1 MEKKKFDFEDFAKK
15 AADELR
21 SGKPMVGRDG
31 VFTPLLKM
39 LIDCSRRVSVVMVSE
54 APVELVSV
62 RMKKKRPL
70 GRFFY
75 GTKKSFYLYL
85 MTKALWMNL

>member
-1 MEKKKFDFEDFAKK
+1 MEKKKFDFESFARK

-39 LIDCSRRVSVVMVSE
+39 LIEGALNGEMDAHLTQTRKVQRNRRNGHTQKTIQS
-54 APVELVSV
+54 
-62 RMKKKRPL
+62 PL
-70 GRFFY
+70 GGFEVFLPSRPQQHF
-75 GTKKSFYLYL
+75 
-85 MTKALWMNL
+85 